1 MTVAE
6 QPVSTAPPAAV
17 RQRRVPEFISMPL
30 AFLLVAGCFLKFGV
44 GAHAFISAIFVVV
57 LVVLSV
63 IDYER
68 GLLPNRI
75 VLPATGVILA
85 LQLAFFPD
93 HAVEYIVATLGA
105 GLFFLIAY
113 LTYRAGLGLGDVK
126 FALLLGAGL
135 GQAVVLGIFLG
146 MFFAGIAGL
155 VIVGRQGIEA
165 RKQTIPLGP
174 FLALGAIISL
184 FFHGDAFVSF

>member
-1 MTVAE
+1 MTVAD
-6 QPVSTAPPAAV
+6 QPVSTARPAAV

-44 GAHAFISAIFVVV
+44 GAEAFISAIFVVV

-75 VLPATGVILA
+75 VLPATVVILA

-105 GLFFLIAY
+105 GLFFLIAF

-146 MFFAGIAGL
+146 MFFAGVAGL

-174 FLALGAIISL
+174 FLALGAIVSL

>member
-1 MTVAE
+1 MSVAE
-6 QPVSTAPPAAV
+6 QPVSTTPPAAV
-17 RQRRVPEFISMPL
+17 RQRHVPELVSVPIG
-30 AFLLVAGCFLKFGV
+30 FLLAAACFLDFGV
-44 GAHAFISAIFVVV
+44 SAEAFISAIFVVV

-63 IDYER
+63 IDFER

-93 HAVEYIVATLGA
+93 HAVEYIVSTLGA
-105 GLFFLIAY
+105 GLFFLVAY

-126 FALLLGAGL
+126 FACLLGAGL
-135 GQAVVLGIFLG
+135 GQGVVLGIFLG
-146 MFFAGIAGL
+146 MFFAGIAG
-155 VIVGRQGIEA
+155 VIIVARKGLDA

-174 FLALGAIISL
+174 FLALGAIVSL
-184 FFHGDAFVSF
+184 FFNGDSFVSF

>member
-1 MTVAE
+1 MSVAE
-6 QPVSTAPPAAV
+6 QPMSTTPTAAV
-17 RQRRVPEFISMPL
+17 PQRHVPEIVSVPIG
-30 AFLLVAGCFLKFGV
+30 FLLAAACFLDFGV
-44 GAHAFISAIFVVV
+44 SAEAFISAIFVVV

-93 HAVEYIVATLGA
+93 HAVEYIVSTLGA

-126 FALLLGAGL
+126 FACLLGAGL
-135 GQAVVLGIFLG
+135 GQGVVLGIFLG
-146 MFFAGIAGL
+146 MFFAGIAG
-155 VIVGRQGIEA
+155 VIIVARKGLDA

-174 FLALGAIISL
+174 FLALGAILSL
-184 FFHGDAFVSF
+184 FFNGDSFVSF